1 MKRIIIFLLMTC
13 TFLTACSS
21 KLDKDDLDNYYTSLV
36 DSYCDGLIPIY
47 EEDLPDSKIK
57 KNYENTLSKLE
68 KLQKKYSNKE
78 SEYKKYF
85 EQIKKLNIGMLKEY
99 KGLVKA
105 KADGDQAYDD
115 GVLLQDIANKYRDGE
130 TTDKQEY
137 LSQLIEDSEAQD
149 EIETEKTYDT
159 DIYSSD
165 SYYESSSD
173 STTLDSS
180 STTSSSNI
188 SFENANALAKAHQ
201 YSTIM
206 HMSKAAIYEQLTSE
220 YGEKFSAEA
229 AQYAIDNMTA
239 DFNNNALTK
248 AKEYQES
255 MAMSPEDIREQLTSE
270 YGEKFTPE
278 EADYAIQHL
287 ND

>member
-13 TFLTACSS
+13 TFLTACNS

-57 KNYENTLSKLE
+57 KNYENALSELE
-68 KLQKKYSNKE
+68 KLQEKYSNKE

-85 EQIKKLNIGMLKEY
+85 EAIKKLNTGMIKEY
-99 KGLVKA
+99 RGLVKA
-105 KADGDQAYDD
+105 KSDEDQAYDD
-115 GVLLQDIANKYRDGE
+115 GVLIQDIANKYRDGK

-149 EIETEKTYDT
+149 EIEETYDS
-159 DIYSSD
+159 DNYSSD
-165 SYYESSSD
+165 TYYESSSESITSD
-173 STTLDSS
+173 S
-180 STTSSSNI
+180 STTASSSNI

-239 DFNNNALTK
+239 DFNANALTK

-255 MAMSPEDIREQLTSE
+255 MAMSPEEIREQLTSE

>member
-13 TFLTACSS
+13 TFLTACNS

-57 KNYENTLSKLE
+57 KNYENALSELE
-68 KLQKKYSNKE
+68 KLQEKYSNKE

-85 EQIKKLNIGMLKEY
+85 EAIKKLNTGMIKEY
-99 KGLVKA
+99 RGLVKA
-105 KADGDQAYDD
+105 KSDEDQAYDD
-115 GVLLQDIANKYRDGE
+115 GVLIQDIANKYRDGK

-137 LSQLIEDSEAQD
+137 LSQLVEDSETQN
-149 EIETEKTYDT
+149 EIEETYDS

-165 SYYESSSD
+165 TYYENSSESITSD
-173 STTLDSS
+173 S
-180 STTSSSNI
+180 STTASSSNM

-201 YSTIM
+201 YSSVM
-206 HMSKAAIYEQLTSE
+206 HMSKAAIYDQLTSE

-239 DFNNNALTK
+239 DFNANALAK

-255 MAMSPEDIREQLTSE
+255 MAMSPEEIREQLTSE

-287 ND
+287 NE

>member
-57 KNYENTLSKLE
+57 KNYENTLSELE
-68 KLQKKYSNKE
+68 NLQEKYSNKE

-85 EQIKKLNIGMLKEY
+85 EAIKKLNTGMIKEY
-99 KGLVKA
+99 RGLVKA
-105 KADGDQAYDD
+105 KSDEDQAYDD
-115 GVLLQDIANKYRDGE
+115 GVLIQDIANKYRDGK

-137 LSQLIEDSEAQD
+137 LSQLVEDSETQN
-149 EIETEKTYDT
+149 EIEETYDS

-165 SYYESSSD
+165 TYYENSSESITSD
-173 STTLDSS
+173 S
-180 STTSSSNI
+180 STTASSSNM

-201 YSTIM
+201 YSSVM
-206 HMSKAAIYEQLTSE
+206 HMSKAAIYDQLTSE

-239 DFNNNALTK
+239 DFNANALAK

-255 MAMSPEDIREQLTSE
+255 MAMSPEEIREQLTSE

-287 ND
+287 NE

>member
-13 TFLTACSS
+13 TFLVACNS
-21 KLDKDDLDNYYTSLV
+21 KLDKDDLDNYYISLV

-57 KNYENTLSKLE
+57 KNYENTLSELE
-68 KLQKKYSNKE
+68 NLQEKYSNKE

-85 EQIKKLNIGMLKEY
+85 EAIKKLNIGMIKEY
-99 KGLVKA
+99 RGLVKA
-105 KADGDQAYDD
+105 KSDEDQAYDD
-115 GVLLQDIANKYRDGE
+115 GVLIQDIANKYRDGK

-137 LSQLIEDSEAQD
+137 LSQLVEDSETQN
-149 EIETEKTYDT
+149 EIEETYDS

-165 SYYESSSD
+165 TYYENSSESITSD
-173 STTLDSS
+173 S
-180 STTSSSNI
+180 STTASSSNV
-188 SFENANALAKAHQ
+188 SFEDANALAKAHQ
-201 YSTIM
+201 YSSIM
-206 HMSKAAIYEQLTSE
+206 HMSKAAIYDQLTSE

-239 DFNNNALTK
+239 DFNVNALAK

-255 MAMSPEDIREQLTSE
+255 MAMSPEEIREQLTSE

-287 ND
+287 NE

>member
-13 TFLTACSS
+13 TFLVACNS
-21 KLDKDDLDNYYTSLV
+21 KLDKDDLDNYYISLV

-57 KNYENTLSKLE
+57 KNYENTLSELE
-68 KLQKKYSNKE
+68 NLQEKYSNKE

-85 EQIKKLNIGMLKEY
+85 EAIKKLNIGMIKEY
-99 KGLVKA
+99 RGLVKA
-105 KADGDQAYDD
+105 KSDEDQAYDD
-115 GVLLQDIANKYRDGE
+115 GVLIQDIANKYRDGK

-137 LSQLIEDSEAQD
+137 LSKLVEDSETQN
-149 EIETEKTYDT
+149 EIEETYDS

-165 SYYESSSD
+165 TYYENSSESITSD
-173 STTLDSS
+173 S
-180 STTSSSNI
+180 STTASSSNV
-188 SFENANALAKAHQ
+188 SFEDANALAKAHQ
-201 YSTIM
+201 YSSIM
-206 HMSKAAIYEQLTSE
+206 HMSKAAIYDQLTSE

-239 DFNNNALTK
+239 DFNANALAK

-255 MAMSPEDIREQLTSE
+255 MAMSPEEIREQLTSE

-287 ND
+287 NE

>member
-13 TFLTACSS
+13 TFLVACNS

-57 KNYENTLSKLE
+57 KNYENTLSELE
-68 KLQKKYSNKE
+68 KLQEKYSNEE

-85 EQIKKLNIGMLKEY
+85 ETIKKLNVGMIKEY
-99 KGLVKA
+99 RGLVKA
-105 KADGDQAYDD
+105 KSDEDQAYDD
-115 GVLLQDIANKYRDGE
+115 GVLIQDIANKYRDGK

-149 EIETEKTYDT
+149 EIEETYDS

-165 SYYESSSD
+165 TYYESSSESITSD
-173 STTLDSS
+173 SFTTA
-180 STTSSSNI
+180 SSSNL
-188 SFENANALAKAHQ
+188 SFEDTNALAKAYQ
-201 YSTIM
+201 YSKVM
-206 HMSKAAIYEQLTSE
+206 HMSKAAIYDQLTSE

-229 AQYAIDNMTA
+229 AQYAIDNMIA
-239 DFNNNALTK
+239 DFNANALAK

>member
-13 TFLTACSS
+13 TFLVACNS
-21 KLDKDDLDNYYTSLV
+21 KLDKDDLDNYYISLV

-57 KNYENTLSKLE
+57 KNYENTLSELE
-68 KLQKKYSNKE
+68 NLQEKYSNKE

-85 EQIKKLNIGMLKEY
+85 EAIKKLNIGMIKEY
-99 KGLVKA
+99 RGLVKA
-105 KADGDQAYDD
+105 KSDEDQAYDD
-115 GVLLQDIANKYRDGE
+115 GVLIQDIANKYRDGK

-137 LSQLIEDSEAQD
+137 LSQLVEDSETQN
-149 EIETEKTYDT
+149 EIEETYDS

-165 SYYESSSD
+165 TYYENSSESITSD
-173 STTLDSS
+173 S
-180 STTSSSNI
+180 STTTTSSNV
-188 SFENANALAKAHQ
+188 SFEDANALAKAHQ
-201 YSTIM
+201 YSSIM
-206 HMSKAAIYEQLTSE
+206 HMSKAAIYDQLTSE

-239 DFNNNALTK
+239 DFNANALAK

-255 MAMSPEDIREQLTSE
+255 MAMSPEEIREQLTSE

-287 ND
+287 NE

>member
-13 TFLTACSS
+13 TFLVACNS
-21 KLDKDDLDNYYTSLV
+21 KLDKDDLDNYYISLV

-57 KNYENTLSKLE
+57 KNYENTLSELE
-68 KLQKKYSNKE
+68 NLQEKYSNKE

-85 EQIKKLNIGMLKEY
+85 EAIKKLNIGMIKEY
-99 KGLVKA
+99 RGLVKA
-105 KADGDQAYDD
+105 KSDEDQAYDD
-115 GVLLQDIANKYRDGE
+115 GVLIQDIANKYRDGK

-137 LSQLIEDSEAQD
+137 LSQLVEDSETQN
-149 EIETEKTYDT
+149 EIEETYDS

-165 SYYESSSD
+165 TYYENSSESITSD
-173 STTLDSS
+173 S
-180 STTSSSNI
+180 STTASSSNV
-188 SFENANALAKAHQ
+188 SFEDANALAKAHQ
-201 YSTIM
+201 YSSIM
-206 HMSKAAIYEQLTSE
+206 HMSKAAIYDQLTSE

-239 DFNNNALTK
+239 DFNANALAK

-255 MAMSPEDIREQLTSE
+255 MAMSPEEIREQLTSE

-287 ND
+287 NE

>member
-13 TFLTACSS
+13 TFLVACNS
-21 KLDKDDLDNYYTSLV
+21 KLDKNDLDNYYTSLV

-57 KNYENTLSKLE
+57 KNYENTLSELE
-68 KLQKKYSNKE
+68 NLQEKYSNKE

-85 EQIKKLNIGMLKEY
+85 EAIKKLNAGMIKDY
-99 KGLVKA
+99 KCLVKA
-105 KADGDQAYDD
+105 EKSDQAFEN
-115 GVLLQDIANKYRDGE
+115 GELVQDIANKYRDGKS
-130 TTDKQEY
+130 TDKQEY
-137 LSQLIEDSEAQD
+137 LSQLVEDSESQD
-149 EIETEKTYDT
+149 ETETEETYDS
-159 DIYSSD
+159 DIYNSD
-165 SYYESSSD
+165 TYYESSSD
-173 STTLDSS
+173 SITSDS
-180 STTSSSNI
+180 STTATSSNV
-188 SFENANALAKAHQ
+188 SFEDANALAKAHQ
-201 YSTIM
+201 YSSIM
-206 HMSKAAIYEQLTSE
+206 HMSKAAIYDQLTSE

-239 DFNNNALTK
+239 DFNANALAK

-255 MAMSPEDIREQLTSE
+255 MAMSPEEIREQLTSE

-287 ND
+287 NE

>member
-57 KNYENTLSKLE
+57 KNYENALSELE
-68 KLQKKYSNKE
+68 KLQEKYSNKE

-85 EQIKKLNIGMLKEY
+85 EAIKKLNTGMIKEY
-99 KGLVKA
+99 RGLVKA
-105 KADGDQAYDD
+105 KSDEDQAYDD
-115 GVLLQDIANKYRDGE
+115 GVLIQDIANKYRDGK

-149 EIETEKTYDT
+149 EIEETYDS

-165 SYYESSSD
+165 TYYESSSESITSD
-173 STTLDSS
+173 S
-180 STTSSSNI
+180 STTASSSNI
-188 SFENANALAKAHQ
+188 SFEDTNALAKAYQ
-201 YSTIM
+201 YSKVM
-206 HMSKAAIYEQLTSE
+206 HMSKAAIYDQLTSE

-229 AQYAIDNMTA
+229 AQYAIDNMIA
-239 DFNNNALTK
+239 DFNANALAK

-255 MAMSPEDIREQLTSE
+255 MAMSPEEIREQLTSE

>member
-1 MKRIIIFLLMTC
+1 MKRTIIFLLMTC
-13 TFLTACSS
+13 TFLVACNS
-21 KLDKDDLDNYYTSLV
+21 KLDKDDLDNYYISLV

-57 KNYENTLSKLE
+57 KNYENTLSELE
-68 KLQKKYSNKE
+68 NLQEKYSNKE

-85 EQIKKLNIGMLKEY
+85 EAIKKLNIGMIKEY
-99 KGLVKA
+99 RGLVKA
-105 KADGDQAYDD
+105 KSDEDQAYDD
-115 GVLLQDIANKYRDGE
+115 GVLIQDIANKYRDGK

-137 LSQLIEDSEAQD
+137 LSQLVEDSETQN
-149 EIETEKTYDT
+149 EIEETYDS

-165 SYYESSSD
+165 TYYENSSESITSD
-173 STTLDSS
+173 S
-180 STTSSSNI
+180 STTASSSNV
-188 SFENANALAKAHQ
+188 SFEDANALAKAHQ
-201 YSTIM
+201 YSSIM
-206 HMSKAAIYEQLTSE
+206 HMSKAAIYDQLTSE

-239 DFNNNALTK
+239 DFNANALAK

-255 MAMSPEDIREQLTSE
+255 MAMSPEEIREQLTSE

-287 ND
+287 NE